1 MQSHIRE
8 HTIGSIISGAFRV
21 YFQNFMTIY
30 LTCLIPVLPFYLVR
44 IVVIMYEVSNEQ
56 TVTILAIV
64 NSILGIFGGLVAIAA
79 GTLIISDLL
88 IGRKVNIVWIYKQVF
103 SALFFKLFVTELLQ
117 WLVIIVLVL
126 ITTPILLTIWLTLPN
141 LVTMVGWLIFVTPCL
156 IAMVWLMFSS
166 TVTVL
171 EGAWGVE
178 ALKRSTNLGSTKH
191 WRNFGVILI
200 VMFVT
205 TVPILTLIMNFNLVS
220 PSVVSRVEFQIIFN
234 LFMQLLA
241 PIPLISIVLLY
252 YDLRVRKESHNL
264 QALV

>member
-56 TVTILAIV
+56 TITIVAIV

-79 GTLIISDLL
+79 GTLVISDLL

-117 WLVIIVLVL
+117 WLVIIVSLL
-126 ITTPILLTIWLTLPN
+126 IVIPILLAVWLNFSN
-141 LVTMVGWLIFVTPCL
+141 LVTIVSAFLLVIPSL

-191 WRNFGVILI
+191 WRNCCVIMI

-205 TVPILTLIMNFNLVS
+205 TVPVLTLMMNFDLVS
-220 PSVVSRVEFQIIFN
+220 PSVVSRVEFQIILD

-241 PIPLISIVLLY
+241 PIALISIVLLY
-252 YDLRVRKESHNL
+252 YDLRVRKESYNL

>member
-21 YFQNFMTIY
+21 YFQNLMTIY

-56 TVTILAIV
+56 TVTIVAIV

-79 GTLIISDLL
+79 GTLVISDLL

-117 WLVIIVLVL
+117 WLVIVVLLL

-141 LVTMVGWLIFVTPCL
+141 LVTMVGWLIF
-156 IAMVWLMFSS
+156 
-166 TVTVL
+166 
-171 EGAWGVE
+171 
-178 ALKRSTNLGSTKH
+178 
-191 WRNFGVILI
+191 
-200 VMFVT
+200 
-205 TVPILTLIMNFNLVS
+205 
-220 PSVVSRVEFQIIFN
+220 SRRAEFEI
-234 LFMQLLA
+234 
-241 PIPLISIVLLY
+241 
-252 YDLRVRKESHNL
+252 
-264 QALV
+264 

>member
-1 MQSHIRE
+1 
-8 HTIGSIISGAFRV
+8 
-21 YFQNFMTIY
+21 
-30 LTCLIPVLPFYLVR
+30 
-44 IVVIMYEVSNEQ
+44 
-56 TVTILAIV
+56 
-64 NSILGIFGGLVAIAA
+64 
-79 GTLIISDLL
+79 
-88 IGRKVNIVWIYKQVF
+88 
-103 SALFFKLFVTELLQ
+103 
-117 WLVIIVLVL
+117 
-126 ITTPILLTIWLTLPN
+126 
-141 LVTMVGWLIFVTPCL
+141 
-156 IAMVWLMFSS
+156 MVWLMFSS

-205 TVPILTLIMNFNLVS
+205 TVPILTLMMNFDLVS
-220 PSVVSRVEFQIIFN
+220 PSVVSRVEFQIILD

-252 YDLRVRKESHNL
+252 YDLRVRKESYNL